1 MQLLE
6 QVNAHPDPVT
16 ETGTRVEVG
25 DPAYHP
31 GSPRLGWMRSYSR
44 VFGVVQMLYAVL
56 FGYMVVMAYHGGQF
70 YHAEFHGKGDYTP
83 EYLDFEWLISTTALA
98 LLSFCCLIG
107 GYGLF
112 RLRPWVR
119 RGEVVY
125 LSVFLVIMVMWMVE
139 DSSKPVWNSDYLT
152 TNIRLFVAFVLPY
165 VPFLFGVA
173 GDAAGASRSR

>member
-25 DPAYHP
+25 DPACHP

-56 FGYMVVMAYHGGQF
+56 FGYMVAISYMSGHF

-83 EYLDFEWLISTTALA
+83 EYLDFEWLISTTTVA
-98 LLSFCCLIG
+98 LLSFCSLIG
-107 GYGLF
+107 GYGLV

-119 RGEVVY
+119 RWEVVY
-125 LSVFLVIMVMWMVE
+125 LSVVLAAVVSSMVE
-139 DSSKPVWNSDYLT
+139 DLSKPVWNSDYLT

-165 VPFLFGVA
+165 VPFLFRVA